1 MGIRWRL
8 VTVVLTAVIPLLIF
22 MILSH
27 DQLQNPSAHLF
38 VILAAGFCSIGA
50 ALLVARSTLRRV
62 KLLDSAARQLGEGNY
77 AARIPVEGSD
87 EISQVAKTF
96 NQMSERLEEREHRFI
111 ELDDLKS
118 EFVGRVS
125 HELRTPLTTIKALT
139 RLLLRGEITD
149 EKQREYL
156 ETISV
161 ECDRQIELV
170 LNLLDLSRIE
180 GEVYRLS
187 IQRVRLSDIVV
198 SCIKAQTYAAEKRSH
213 KFKIDPFSAIPPVRA
228 DPNTLRRVLINLIE
242 NSVKYTPDGGLITL
256 SARDE
261 GDFATV
267 SVKDNGRGIPH
278 EDLPILFDKFY
289 RGKPNFRA
297 ADTVSATTATDLL
310 EDANVSGIGLGLYL
324 ARNVME
330 KMNGRI
336 SVETEV
342 GRGSTFTLHLP
353 VWRDS
358 DLNGPM
364 SEEKENGKTVVGS

>member
-77 AARIPVEGSD
+77 AARILVEGSD

-297 ADTVSATTATDLL
+297 ADTVNATTATDLL

-342 GRGSTFTLHLP
+342 GRGSIFTLHLP
-353 VWRDS
+353 VWRDG

>member
-1 MGIRWRL
+1 
-8 VTVVLTAVIPLLIF
+8 

-77 AARIPVEGSD
+77 AARILVEGSD

-198 SCIKAQTYAAEKRSH
+198 SCIKAQTYAAEKRSQ
-213 KFKIDPFSAIPPVRA
+213 STRYG
-228 DPNTLRRVLINLIE
+228 
-242 NSVKYTPDGGLITL
+242 S
-256 SARDE
+256 S
-261 GDFATV
+261 
-267 SVKDNGRGIPH
+267 
-278 EDLPILFDKFY
+278 
-289 RGKPNFRA
+289 
-297 ADTVSATTATDLL
+297 
-310 EDANVSGIGLGLYL
+310 
-324 ARNVME
+324 
-330 KMNGRI
+330 RI
-336 SVETEV
+336 
-342 GRGSTFTLHLP
+342 
-353 VWRDS
+353 
-358 DLNGPM
+358 
-364 SEEKENGKTVVGS
+364 

>member
-50 ALLVARSTLRRV
+50 ALLMARNTLRRV

-87 EISQVAKTF
+87 EISQVAQTF

-297 ADTVSATTATDLL
+297 ADTVNATTATDLL

-353 VWRDS
+353 VWRDG

>member
-1 MGIRWRL
+1 
-8 VTVVLTAVIPLLIF
+8 

-77 AARIPVEGSD
+77 AARILVEGSD

-297 ADTVSATTATDLL
+297 ADTVNATTATDLL

-342 GRGSTFTLHLP
+342 GRGSIFTLHLP